1 MQRRARN
8 ITTIQYILVGN
19 GSPII
24 STILPPAD
32 FKNEVLDFL
41 KSCPID
47 IFQIKDSLDFL
58 EAYKRYQWS
67 FGYDF
72 HVFNVVDYHS
82 LKDYF
87 NSSKQLQL
95 FFLDGSSKDHWE
107 LLIELKSQADQLR
120 YFYFYNAPDLKME
133 ADDVVQNPTQFIE
146 KIVFNQKKILKF
158 LGNDTVEINP
168 SVAIEFKDYNKYFY
182 FSPTQ
187 TNHYLLNKIV
197 GNFGKIKSEEQPSI
211 NKLGEESTKALAKT
225 HSFDRQNLF
234 VEQINKIDYFFKIL
248 INEEIIKPVT
258 GHEALLPPL
267 IFVAPFHNPDLKK
280 IYSDEKL
287 INLLQV
293 EQTENYTNETKV
305 DGEVEQL
312 MAGIELMIERIKYLD
327 GVSFLHSSFTF
338 SPVMRLPIKG
348 KSVYRELSFF
358 RPELFPDISRSKNRR
373 KLKRTIHAF
382 GSFYKKSSISPAIE
396 KIVEKRNGQIV
407 AISDLPIE
415 WLVING
421 IPLSFTHDVCRLPET
436 SLHGL
441 MSFFTNNQAVEFS
454 IPKDIIKRTLVIHG
468 AHDGFFALWQT
479 MSEDLAKDKG
489 FILRKCTT
497 VEQVKASIEEIKPLF
512 LIFDC
517 HGGYDNKT
525 KATFLHIGNERLDG
539 SFIVENNITAPL
551 IFLSACGTAPT
562 YGTFN
567 PIANAFFEAGAIS
580 VTSTYLPININ
591 TGSVLYLRILN
602 NLEYAAGKSIHKN
615 WLEFICHVIRTSSIN
630 DAFLLAADKFYNT
643 DRDKWTT
650 TNTEILTESMYFSKR
665 RELYNSLDKRIST
678 LASDQRLYY
687 SEVIPEFLLYSNL
700 GRGDLVL
707 FESWKEEFLKKN
719 N

>member
-1 MQRRARN
+1 MLRRPKN

-19 GSPII
+19 GSPIV

-41 KSCPID
+41 RRCPID

-58 EAYKRYQWS
+58 EAYIRYQWS

-72 HVFNVVDYHS
+72 HVFNVVDYNS
-82 LKDYF
+82 IKDYL
-87 NSSKQLQL
+87 NGSKQLQL
-95 FFLDGSSKDHWE
+95 FFLDGSSKDHWK
-107 LLIELKSQADQLR
+107 LLIELKSNEDHLR
-120 YFYFYNAPDLKME
+120 YFYFYNAPNLKMG
-133 ADDVVQNPTQFIE
+133 AYDVVQNPTQFIE
-146 KIVFNQKKILKF
+146 KIVLNQKKILKF

-168 SVAIEFKDYNKYFY
+168 SVAIEFKDFNKYFY

-187 TNHYLLNKIV
+187 TNHYLLKKII
-197 GNFGKIKSEEQPSI
+197 GNFCNIESEEDPSI
-211 NKLGEESTKALAKT
+211 DKVKEVSTKALTKT

-248 INEEIIKPVT
+248 YNEDIIKPVN
-258 GHEALLPPL
+258 GHEPLLPPL
-267 IFVAPFHNPDLKK
+267 ILVAPFHNPDLRK

-293 EQTENYTNETKV
+293 EQSENYTNETKV
-305 DGEVEQL
+305 DGDVKQL
-312 MAGIELMIERIKYLD
+312 MAGIEIMFERIKYLD
-327 GVSFLHSSFTF
+327 DVSFLHSSFTF
-338 SPVMRLPIKG
+338 SPVIRLPIKG

-358 RPELFPDISRSKNRR
+358 RPEIFPDISRSKNRR
-373 KLKRTIHAF
+373 KLKKTIYAF

-396 KIVEKRNGQIV
+396 KIIEKRNGQIV

-441 MSFFTNNQAVEFS
+441 MSFFTYNQSGGFS

-468 AHDGFFALWQT
+468 AHDGFFVLWQK
-479 MSEDLAKDKG
+479 MCEDLAKEKG
-489 FILRKCTT
+489 FILKRCTT
-497 VEQVKASIEEIKPLF
+497 VDQVKASIEEIKPLF

-517 HGGYDNKT
+517 HGGYDNET
-525 KATFLHIGNERLDG
+525 KATYLHIGNERLDG

-580 VTSTYLPININ
+580 VTSTYLPISIN
-591 TGSVLYLRILN
+591 SGSVLYLRILN
-602 NLEYAAGKSIHKN
+602 NLEYAASKSIHKN
-615 WLEFICHVIRTSSIN
+615 WLEFISHLIRTSSIN
-630 DAFLLAADKFYNT
+630 DAFLLAADKFFDT
-643 DRDKWTT
+643 DRGNWTT
-650 TNTEILTESMYFSKR
+650 TNAEILTESMFFTKR
-665 RELYNSLDKRIST
+665 RELYFSLDKRISK
-678 LASDQRLYY
+678 LASDQRQYY
-687 SEVIPEFLLYSNL
+687 TEVIPEFLLYSNL

-707 FESWKEEFLKKN
+707 FDSWKEEFLKKN
-719 N
+719 R